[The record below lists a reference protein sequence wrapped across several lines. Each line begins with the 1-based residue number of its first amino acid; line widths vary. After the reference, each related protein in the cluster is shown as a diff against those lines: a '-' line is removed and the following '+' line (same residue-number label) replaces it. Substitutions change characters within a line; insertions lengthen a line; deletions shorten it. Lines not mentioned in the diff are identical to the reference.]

1 MGVFTKKPRDAPEA
15 SAADTAGPLGESKTA
30 HATDDAVHNDSE
42 GESSSS
48 SPEDAVPTEDA
59 QAGVQEVEGMTLTWS
74 KRSLIAVFAKY
85 VRRCLYAEALR
96 VCSALLRP

>member
-1 MGVFTKKPRDAPEA
+1 MGVFTKKPRNAPEA
-15 SAADTAGPLGESKTA
+15 SAADTTGSIGENKTA
-30 HATDDAVHNDSE
+30 HTTDDAVHNDSE
-42 GESSSS
+42 GESS

-85 VRRCLYAEALR
+85 VPVCLAVEALR
-96 VCSALLRP
+96 VCAQLYLY